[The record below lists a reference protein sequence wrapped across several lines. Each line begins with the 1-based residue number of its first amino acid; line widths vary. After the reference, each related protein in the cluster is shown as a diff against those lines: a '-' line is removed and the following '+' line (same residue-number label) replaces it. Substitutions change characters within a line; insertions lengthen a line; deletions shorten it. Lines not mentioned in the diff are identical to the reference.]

1 MMRKLQEAKDRLES
15 EKNNLMYAI
24 EVFIAIM
31 IMPIIR
37 RITIFT
43 TKMVIVKMVIMMII
57 WMITLDKRIMMI
69 MIIMQV
75 LKQQNFKLEA
85 SNANL
90 SMMSST
96 MSPLQVIMITNHNN
110 HDHDNGD
117 EQHYESV
124 ADNYDQ

>member
-1 MMRKLQEAKDRLES
+1 MKKLQEAKDRLES

-57 WMITLDKRIMMI
+57 LIIMINKRIMMI
-69 MIIMQV
+69 MINMQV

-96 MSPLQVIMITNHNN
+96 MSPLQVILIKNHNN
-110 HDHDNGD
+110 HD
-117 EQHYESV
+117 QYP
-124 ADNYDQ
+124 

>member
-1 MMRKLQEAKDRLES
+1 MRKLQEAKDRLES

-31 IMPIIR
+31 IMPIIMR
-37 RITIFT
+37 IFT
-43 TKMVIVKMVIMMII
+43 TNMVIVKMVIMMII
-57 WMITLDKRIMMI
+57 LMITLNKRIMMI

-96 MSPLQVIMITNHNN
+96 MSPLQVF
-110 HDHDNGD
+110 
-117 EQHYESV
+117 
-124 ADNYDQ
+124 

>member
-57 WMITLDKRIMMI
+57 LIIIKRIMMI

-96 MSPLQVIMITNHNN
+96 MSPLQVIMINNHNN
-110 HDHDNGD
+110 NS
-117 EQHYESV
+117 E
-124 ADNYDQ
+124 

>member
-1 MMRKLQEAKDRLES
+1 MMKKLQEAKDRLES

-24 EVFIAIM
+24 EVSIAIM

-37 RITIFT
+37 RIFT

-57 WMITLDKRIMMI
+57 LMITLNKRIMMIILIIMINKRIMMI

-96 MSPLQVIMITNHNN
+96 MSPLQVIMINTH
-110 HDHDNGD
+110 GSD
-117 EQHYESV
+117 E
-124 ADNYDQ
+124 